1 MIGLGMLYFS
11 EIAGAVRFHR
21 KESGLTRQE
30 LANLAGV
37 GKTAVYDLE
46 KGKETIQANILL
58 KILEALN
65 IQIKLESPLMELYRE
80 MNDEDS

>member
-1 MIGLGMLYFS
+1 MIWLGMLYFS
-11 EIAGAVRFHR
+11 EIARAVRFHR
-21 KESGLTRQE
+21 KESGLTRLE

-65 IQIKLESPLMELYRE
+65 IQIKLESPLMEHRE
-80 MNDEDS
+80 MNDEGS

>member
-1 MIGLGMLYFS
+1 MIWLGMLYFS

-21 KESGLTRQE
+21 KESGLTRLE
-30 LANLAGV
+30 VANLAGV

-65 IQIKLESPLMELYRE
+65 IQIKLESPLMEFYRE
-80 MNDEDS
+80 MNDEGS

>member
-21 KESGLTRQE
+21 KESGLTRQK

-80 MNDEDS
+80 MNDEGS

>member
-1 MIGLGMLYFS
+1 MIWLGMLYFS

-21 KESGLTRQE
+21 KESGLTRLE
-30 LANLAGV
+30 LANFAGV

-58 KILEALN
+58 KILEALT
-65 IQIKLESPLMELYRE
+65 IQIKLESPLM
-80 MNDEDS
+80 